1 MPTAWLTTEYST
13 QNMVFYRNEAEQEF
27 PSADVLTEDRLRT
40 VFIGSLAPTA
50 LPLKQFIPV
59 SLTETSDGYI
69 ASFVEANIHS
79 SGESELEAI
88 DNLRTLITDFYTRLS
103 GLAPSLLGPMPAK
116 QFSILR
122 SFIQPS

>member
-1 MPTAWLTTEYST
+1 MST
-13 QNMVFYRNEAEQEF
+13 VYISTGAATQSMDVWRNQPEQEF
-27 PSADVLTEDRLRT
+27 PGADVLTEDRLRI
-40 VFIGSLAPTA
+40 VFVGSLIPTA
-50 LPLKQFIPV
+50 LPLKQYIPV
-59 SLTETSDGYI
+59 SLTEISDGYI

-79 SGESELEAI
+79 SGETELEAI